1 MRARLKGVVLA
12 NELPRSLEDCVEET
26 TLRGPR
32 VVRSRASLQAKYDY
46 QSQYSAL
53 RYALGAL
60 R

>member
-1 MRARLKGVVLA
+1 MAAGLKGLVFA
-12 NELPRSLEDCVEET
+12 TNRGRFIEDRVEDT

-53 RYALGAL
+53 RYALGVL